1 METLG
6 SGAAVLDLLFQI
18 GSYRSILFDFGTD
31 ISTWTFEFYLKK
43 NKGDRLKT
51 LSLTLGSGLSFPVY
65 ESDQIQAIFSANNTS
80 IEEGQYYYELR
91 RTDIALPLINGFAYF
106 SFDAPQGTI
115 DDTTLELT
123 VLQQTITLAISNIS
137 VQDGSIPLVAFNTE
151 LTFNQD
157 KDLATVSGG
166 TRTFTVASTGNLN
179 GVAIVARINEPD
191 AVNFPAG
198 SEAVDG
204 SDTPSTTHMNII
216 IFRYF
221 ENYDGAGNGKVLH
234 LTKNQTAI

>member
-1 METLG
+1 MESLG

-51 LSLTLGSGLSFPVY
+51 LSLTSGSGLSFPVY
-65 ESDQIQAIFSANNTS
+65 ASDQIQAIFSSANTS
-80 IEEGQYYYELR
+80 IQEGQYYYELR
-91 RTDIALPLINGFAYF
+91 RTDLALPLINGFAYF

-123 VLQQTITLAISNIS
+123 VSQQTITLAISNIS
-137 VQDGSIPLVAFNTE
+137 VQDGSVPLVPFSTV
-151 LTFNQD
+151 LTFNAD
-157 KDLATVSGG
+157 KDFTTISGG
-166 TRTFTVASTGNLN
+166 TTTFTLASSGNLN
-179 GVAIVARINEPD
+179 GVAIVARINKPV
-191 AVNFPAG
+191 AVNFPA
-198 SEAVDG
+198 SFKAVSG
-204 SDTPSTTHMNII
+204 SDTISTTDMNII

-221 ENYDGAGNGKVLH
+221 DDYDGAGNDKVLYVV
-234 LTKNQTAI
+234 KNQTAV